1 MRVAYT
7 LEQCWHDVPG
17 GTATSM
23 LRLAEELT
31 HIEGVEMVGVA
42 GRHRRPPVS
51 GYEPPLRTAS
61 LPLARPWLYESW
73 HRLNWPIVESATGV
87 VDVCHSTAGIPA
99 PSRAPSVVTLHDVAF
114 LKRPDRLTRQG
125 ARVLTNAVDRALSS
139 AAVTCPSNVV
149 RADLLDAGFSHEQ
162 IHVVPW
168 GVDIIDVSG
177 SDVERVRGKYSLPTE
192 FVLAVATMEPR
203 KNLPRLVEAHRQLRD
218 APPLV
223 IAGPSGWGDVSTVL
237 RSSSPDVIFPG
248 HIDRSDL
255 RAVYSAATVFA
266 FPSEEEGFGLPVLE
280 AMAAN
285 TAVVTSSGTATEEV
299 AAGAAELVDPFDVES
314 IAAGLSAALSEPSDL
329 QMRGRKRA
337 GECSW
342 HDTAQAL
349 VAVYRAVAG
358 S

>member
-1 MRVAYT
+1 
-7 LEQCWHDVPG
+7 
-17 GTATSM
+17 
-23 LRLAEELT
+23 
-31 HIEGVEMVGVA
+31 
-42 GRHRRPPVS
+42 
-51 GYEPPLRTAS
+51 
-61 LPLARPWLYESW
+61 
-73 HRLNWPIVESATGV
+73 
-87 VDVCHSTAGIPA
+87 
-99 PSRAPSVVTLHDVAF
+99 
-114 LKRPDRLTRQG
+114 
-125 ARVLTNAVDRALSS
+125 VDRALSS

-177 SDVERVRGKYSLPTE
+177 SDVERVRGKYGLPTE

-203 KNLPRLVEAHRQLRD
+203 KNLPRLVEAHRQVRD

-223 IAGPSGWGDVSTVL
+223 IAGPSGWGDVSTAL

-255 RAVYSAATVFA
+255 RAVYSAAKVFA
-266 FPSEEEGFGLPVLE
+266 YPSEEEGFGLPVLE

-329 QMRGRKRA
+329 QMRGRQRVH
-337 GECSW
+337 ECSW

-349 VAVYRAVAG
+349 VAVYEAVAG